1 MTTKRQSETKQMLSL
16 SKRESIFEMHPLEV
30 KEKGSDPLS
39 AINRWLINISKSVV
53 KLWNEMGNDW
63 NSARDFICSHTIEQ
77 PLSPSFSLP
86 FLLLISKY
94 NIILMPH

>member
-16 SKRESIFEMHPLEV
+16 FKPESIFEMHPPE
-30 KEKGSDPLS
+30 EKGSDLLS

-53 KLWNEMGNDW
+53 KLWNETGNDW

-94 NIILMPH
+94 NIILMAH